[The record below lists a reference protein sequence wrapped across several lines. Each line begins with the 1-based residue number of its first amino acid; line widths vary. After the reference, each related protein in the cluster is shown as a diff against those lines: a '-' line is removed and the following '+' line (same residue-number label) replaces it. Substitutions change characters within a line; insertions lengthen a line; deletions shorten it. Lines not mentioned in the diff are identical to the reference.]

1 MKKTYRMAI
10 QEAQN
15 RLSSEGIEESN
26 TDAWLLLSYVCNMDR
41 TAYLMKS
48 MDSISD
54 EEYQRYMKCID
65 RRILREPLQYITG
78 TQEFMGLTFNVNENV
93 LIPRYD
99 TEILVSEVIGLIG
112 DKPLRVLDMCT
123 GSGCIGISIA
133 SECPNVSIDMADIS
147 DKAIEVAEE
156 NIQCNNIKNAK
167 CIQSDLFS
175 NIDEK
180 YSIIVSNPPYIETK
194 VIETLMPE
202 VKEYEPVLALDG
214 EEDGLE
220 FYRRITRESVKYIEN
235 GGYLAY
241 EIGCEQADAVSR
253 IMMECGYTD
262 IRVVR
267 DLAGLD
273 RVVIGKEYHNV

>member
-147 DKAIEVAEE
+147 DKAIEVAEG

-214 EEDGLE
+214 EGDGLE